1 MNRRDFLNRS
11 ALLAGAS
18 LLPRTGW
25 AAEANTAASAAA
37 NLPSWFTLLHNVD
50 HLEPAP
56 GGIGWRLNRV
66 PAGLWPK
73 LNRPARER
81 AYSPA
86 GSEVRFNLRGAEARL
101 SLRFV
106 DDRSAKARGWPVLAE
121 IRQGDF
127 LLECVPLQDNW
138 ADLVIRRPGNLA
150 KLAAAGPRGQRGFD
164 PELVRVALPYMPL
177 VEVQGLVGDVTPAR
191 REQLPARTCLAYGSS
206 ITHGAYALRAGETYP
221 AVMARALGVD
231 HYNLGFSAGAHLEP
245 EMADWIAERRDWD
258 FATLELGVNL
268 ITPLSTADFRTRAEV
283 FLRKIVTAHPD
294 KWIFVI
300 DVITAGPDFEANP
313 KRAEFRTVIRD
324 AVRALNR
331 PKVRHLDGRE
341 LLQRPAGLAKDLLHP
356 SAEGFAEIGARL
368 AATIQEA
375 MGPELPAV

>member
-1 MNRRDFLNRS
+1 MNRRDFLNRY

-18 LLPRTGW
+18 LLPSTGW
-25 AAEANTAASAAA
+25 AAEPGAAASSVQ
-37 NLPSWFTLLHNVD
+37 NLPDWFTLLHNVD

-56 GGIGWRLNRV
+56 GGTGWRLNRV

-86 GSEVRFNLRGAEARL
+86 GSEVRFNLRGSEARL

-106 DDRSAKARGWPVLAE
+106 EDRSAKAKGWPVLAE

-164 PELVRVALPYMPL
+164 PELVRVALPYMPV
-177 VEVQGLVGDVTPAR
+177 VEVKGLVGDVTPAR
-191 REQLPARTCLAYGSS
+191 REQLPGRSCLAYGSS

-221 AVMARALGVD
+221 ACVARALGVD
-231 HYNLGFSAGAHLEP
+231 HYNLGFSAGAYLEP
-245 EMADWIAERRDWD
+245 EMADWIAQRTDWD

-268 ITPLSTADFRTRAEV
+268 ITPLSTAEFRSRVEV

-294 KWIFVI
+294 QWIFVI
-300 DVITAGPDFEANP
+300 DVFTAGPDFEANP
-313 KRAEFRTVIRD
+313 KRAEFRAIVRE
-324 AVRALNR
+324 AVRIINR
-331 PKVRHLDGRE
+331 PKVRYLDGRE
-341 LLQRPAGLAKDLLHP
+341 MFRRTTGLSRDLLHP
-356 SAEGFAEIGARL
+356 SAEGFAEIGERL
-368 AATIQEA
+368 ATAIRDL
-375 MGPELPAV
+375 MGAELPAL